1 MSTPMNPIQ
10 RKIAAGVSPI
20 IAFLSEA
27 TCGEACWEA
36 REDVCRCSCGG
47 KNHGC
52 MRTADGVR
60 PTRNAKIDGVRYE
73 LKATGPSL
81 YADAEAINKA
91 NGPYRTEEIKQ
102 DGKVVHTYSY
112 WWHETDKGA
121 PARLKPAT
129 KEQLAKWPELKAYRE
144 ELERL
149 RNSGE
154 CAAVYMRAWPYLL
167 WVRVGQ

>member
-1 MSTPMNPIQ
+1 MDAMNPIQ

-73 LKATGPSL
+73 LKAVGHNL
-81 YADAEAINKA
+81 YNEAKAINKA
-91 NGPYRTEEIKQ
+91 AGPRRVDRVT
-102 DGKVVHTYSY
+102 DTLTYTYHWDS
-112 WWHETDKGA
+112 TDRNA
-121 PARLKPAT
+121 PARLKHAT
-129 KEQLAKWPELKAYRE
+129 KEQLAKWPELASYRAE
-144 ELERL
+144 IETIKTKESWCWREIEL
-149 RNSGE
+149 
-154 CAAVYMRAWPYLL
+154 VWPDLL
-167 WVRVGQ
+167 WVKV